1 MTVRNRT
8 IAVLL
13 GGLAGLLALPS
24 LGHASPQPDDTVP
37 GRSNDITLS
46 ITDSRDRIAVG
57 EDTAYTA
64 TVRNEGEE
72 AAPELLVAQIAP
84 AHLDLREADGGGVIE
99 DNTAAW
105 LVSLGPGEE
114 QTRTVTATL
123 VEDPGQDTVATTVCA
138 GWQEADSPLVCA
150 DDENTVGAQNGSV
163 PLRPFFTG
171 AGIAAAAALLVGL
184 VVAVLRR
191 PRKPR
196 GRHARHRAAA
206 RR

>member
-57 EDTAYTA
+57 EDTAYTV

-72 AAPELLVAQIAP
+72 AAPELLVAQIAVP
-84 AHLDLREADGGGVIE
+84 
-99 DNTAAW
+99 TASHQRASF
-105 LVSLGPGEE
+105 VRQRCAIKNE
-114 QTRTVTATL
+114 TATQ
-123 VEDPGQDTVATTVCA
+123 V
-138 GWQEADSPLVCA
+138 
-150 DDENTVGAQNGSV
+150 
-163 PLRPFFTG
+163 R
-171 AGIAAAAALLVGL
+171 
-184 VVAVLRR
+184 
-191 PRKPR
+191 
-196 GRHARHRAAA
+196 
-206 RR
+206 